1 MKANSAPG
9 PDGLRY
15 SAWKRLHPAVI
26 TAILNT
32 CRINGRIPPLW
43 KQSNTILIHK
53 GGDQSNMAD
62 WRPITLQNT
71 LYKLYAGI
79 VARRV
84 TGWALA
90 NSIISPSQKGFLPFE
105 GCLEH
110 SFILKS
116 NFQDSRR
123 RKKPASIVWL
133 DLKDAFGSVPHPI
146 LLKILNM
153 AGLHKATLI
162 IH

>member
-1 MKANSAPG
+1 MKEATPQSSPPLQLWTNPTPTDVMETPITGEELSGVIKKMKANSAPG

-53 GGDQSNMAD
+53 GGDQSNMD
-62 WRPITLQNT
+62 NWRPISLQNT

-90 NSIISPSQKGFLPFE
+90 NNIISPS
-105 GCLEH
+105 
-110 SFILKS
+110 
-116 NFQDSRR
+116 
-123 RKKPASIVWL
+123 IV
-133 DLKDAFGSVPHPI
+133 
-146 LLKILNM
+146 
-153 AGLHKATLI
+153 
-162 IH
+162 